1 MNKQVHRLVFDRRRG
16 MRVPAA
22 EHVRSAG
29 KAAGGA
35 SRAKPMV
42 ASGVLATAAMA
53 GSLAWGLLPGEAL
66 AQQRTMGGTVMRSAT
81 ALSNMASTVNR
92 NLPQAYSGSLH
103 ANEGKFNTAT
113 VGQTLNINQFD
124 DKVIINWDSF
134 NVGSGYTVRF
144 IQPNSSS
151 SALNNI
157 WSLDPSVILGQI
169 QANGEVILQN
179 QNGFIFGQTA
189 RVDTSRFVT
198 TALKLARDTYMRGIR
213 ARTTDGAAA
222 FGDDESAPTGFITI
236 ERGAEIKALAG
247 GEVMMVA
254 PKVYNEGTIE
264 TPKGQTILAAGQKV
278 YLYNTTDSAQRGLVV
293 AVDAF
298 ADSSHDVNTVEQAA
312 AVKYKTVNGEAVSNS
327 NSNSNSTSADTAG
340 LATKINQIVAEQGT
354 INLVG
359 MTIRQNGTLTATTAI
374 KGQNGAIYLQA
385 QKNTFKPT
393 GSTHVANELGTVD
406 FGRDSV
412 TEVKPSAETVFNPI
426 TKQDEKPTQKDAEV
440 FYRSSISVMGK
451 DIRVRSGAK
460 ITAVSGNISVLAAA
474 DTQNASIFNKENASG
489 PSDGSRL
496 VVESGATISAA
507 GLRQVAV
514 PMSRNQLSS
523 RLFATELADSP
534 VQRGGVL
541 YRADLLSDARRQVSV
556 GNVTGQYNLIG
567 RNVDE
572 LSTRG
577 GNVRLWSQGDLV
589 IADDATIDI
598 SGGSI
603 QYQAG
608 QVMSSL
614 VRRGNQ
620 LLSVENAKAGEK
632 YDALITPTSE
642 LGAQQV
648 ASYEQGADAG
658 TAWVAGAN
666 TYLGTQVLKA
676 DVVLGPLQRAGQASG
691 GQVSVG
697 GGPLDPLGADLPVE
711 LGVAL
716 ILKTRPDLYGSLL
729 PLGGTLKVGY
739 KSQIIED
746 RLGTQFGTQ
755 LVQDIVLQ
763 TGGNHLPLTSIPES
777 DTPEAEQFFGGLSGA
792 TTRLFSA
799 DLASSGISSLLLSA
813 TAVTLPKDTTLNL
826 GASGQLDI
834 NAEHIDLDAR
844 IRAAGGKVSLASY
857 GKFAKDDQPATQGT
871 IEIGPDAHIDLSG
884 TRLDERGT
892 ASQAAVNVNG
902 GSFFVNADH
911 SATLAEGSV
920 VDVSAGVWRSSG
932 GSTST
937 GNAGSVKL
945 SVNGVL
951 DEQAEPT
958 GQLFMNGDLR
968 AFDFKSGGTLT
979 LSGLHSLAIG
989 GPAQDAWGM
998 AVDQGLFADHG
1009 FGTFNLSALG
1019 NVDVLGS
1026 GQPVL
1031 RNYILTASRVALTPE
1046 ALTSIGMV
1054 EAPNRQAINLNLAAT
1069 LQPRKD
1075 LYGSLSVGGNVNVAQ
1090 GVTVDVGAGGQI
1102 GLTAGGNIEVAG
1114 TLVAHGGN
1122 ISLGLS
1128 GNRGG
1133 ADIGGTK
1140 DATGFIEDQE
1150 IRLTSTGKLD
1160 VSGVAL
1166 TTTTTSAG
1174 GELIRGRVLGGGSV
1188 KLNVKAGAPSRGRVV
1203 TEEKSVIDVSGV
1215 AADLDLGKSAGART
1229 TLSKGAGSVSVASGD
1244 GFALMGTLKATRP
1257 DASVSGGQFSAS
1269 ISREG
1274 VADFTSNQE
1283 DAKQYKPEPHQL
1295 LLLNSVAEV
1304 ANHARASNEGV
1315 LSSASLLNAGFDQIQ
1330 LRADD
1335 KIVLGSGVD
1344 LVGHPQKGSD
1354 QVALRS
1360 VQLTSPVL
1368 QAQDNGSHLIQAA
1381 YVSLGDRDLKPQPA
1395 LTVPVAPV
1403 VPAAEK
1409 GDARLSVQAGLIEV
1423 YGHSALQGFGN
1434 ALNEK
1439 DHDSILLSATLDAAG
1454 HVGARRDGEIRF
1466 IGRTFSGYG
1475 DARKSD
1481 LKGSLNFGGE
1491 MTLQAGQVYASTLSN
1506 FVVQGLLG
1514 NSALTVAAPAG
1525 GSTSAAPLSALAQ
1538 LSLQAQ
1544 DVTIGGVIRQPFG
1557 SITIN
1562 GEKKPTLIDGSV
1574 LSVSGDG
1581 VTVPVGT
1588 TINARQWLYATNGT
1602 VDGVDPAADNS
1613 VKVLDGLPVAKGI
1626 LVKGQGL
1633 SIGNQTLV
1641 QAQAGGDLQ
1650 AWEFIAGVGG
1660 SSDTLNTPNVFAI
1673 LPTYHYDFAPFDTEI
1688 AASTKAVGTTLTAGD
1703 QVKISTASAV
1713 LAAGTY
1719 TLLPARYA
1727 TLSGAVLVSASTLS
1741 LPVTLSQAIQR
1752 DDGSVLVS
1760 GYKTALGTDINGGN
1774 DLRQALV
1781 LEPEA
1786 TFRAK
1791 SDLQISSVNAMLADK
1806 AKRAGTAL
1814 PSRPGDAGRVSLAA
1828 KETFDWAAQF
1838 NLKGTDGFEA
1848 GQFDLAMPGMTLLA
1862 TGESAGADAKT
1873 ISVAQL
1879 NETGAQSIL
1888 LGGTRTGTAE
1898 NTRITTLAKDL
1909 TLSGAIEVGELI
1921 AVATDTLHV
1930 KAGTSVKSNAPESA
1944 AASTITVEGLG
1955 AALVV
1960 GNHAETDMSR
1970 DLSKVPVG
1978 TAPKGSLVVD
1988 SKVALEGA
1996 AIQLDGRQLVS
2007 LDADVTLLASSLGV
2021 GAPRIAVGGVSA
2033 DENALSL
2040 TGALLTSANQA
2051 KRLQLRSYSSID
2063 LLGSVAL
2070 GGRDATVAKAPLLQS
2085 LILDAPELRGI
2096 GQATDT
2102 ASVLA
2107 QNIVLRNNSGLQ
2119 AKPADPSV
2127 SKLDI
2132 TAEPPVK
2139 DGVNGGIT
2147 VGKGAQNL
2155 AFASAKLNTAAD
2167 VVFSG
2172 KGMLGAQGALTVS
2185 TGRVTAD
2192 KTAHH
2197 GVNSQGLLTIE
2208 KAANS
2213 RAQFSQVGA
2222 GGSLS
2227 LTGSRVVQD
2236 GFIDLPSGSLSL
2248 TGLGETGQDDTVRF
2262 TERSITQAKGWTA
2275 QAGTTWGA
2283 TAQGGQIKATA
2294 ARGDVVVLGTLDVSA
2309 PLPSSASDTAKS
2321 AGAIAL
2327 TATQGVL
2334 RLGDK
2339 ALLKGSAATDTLSGS
2354 LTVDAGAV
2362 RNEAVAQAQAQ
2373 TQAASVANAAAA
2385 EGTLDRLIDFANA
2398 GGLHGAVDVRV
2409 RQGDASLNTTLK
2421 AVRASLSADAGK
2433 LTLLGSAIIDARAPQ
2448 GGLVQLASAK
2458 DLTVSAGAQILADS
2472 SRAGAN
2478 GGDILLASASG
2489 QVKLEEDALITASGD
2504 DALDGRVVISMQRD
2518 ALDSLVK
2525 EQAGKDADSIKTAS
2539 ITAGE
2544 VDVVGNRVYQGETV
2558 GEGRSGSVSTK
2569 TTTSTSTKT
2578 VTDVTD
2584 TETIT
2589 TKTVTT
2595 KVKVDASFKDP
2606 KTGKTVVKAGDTDTA
2621 VAVEV
2626 SKKAT
2631 PAGATLGS
2639 TSKTDTTT
2647 PNVQTSQVGR
2657 YVGLADVSDDAETF
2671 MNNGSDVLSAMG
2683 LTGRANLRA
2692 GVEIQSS
2699 GDFYLNNDLS
2709 LADKLHPGGQPVFLT
2724 VRADKNLSFRGSLSD
2739 GFASAARNAPINVG
2753 EGASYRLVAGADRSA
2768 ANALKT
2774 SAAATGN
2781 LTIAANK
2788 VVRTTSGSIE
2798 MAAAQDIVLRT
2809 DESNKTTPVQGVAY
2823 VAGRAEVDES
2833 SGGATNFTSHG
2844 GRFEATAGRD
2854 IVAPGV
2860 SQLFGAWF
2868 NHVGFSDT
2876 ESGQNVPVAWWSTF
2890 SAFKQGFGSF
2900 GGGNISAV
2908 AGRDISNLGVV
2919 APTSAHVVTASERDA
2934 LVVENGGD
2942 VTIQAGRDIRGGS
2955 FFIGQGNGLVQAG
2968 GAIAIGDSLDTTKL
2982 SPVGVMLGQ
2991 MNGNWSM
2998 QAVRDVNLAL
3008 AFNPTIFTNTNRS
3021 SAIGGLYFT
3030 YGDDSTLAMSSV
3042 AGDVNWLAASRA
3054 NKGTASNG
3062 GFLSEIGKLG
3072 ASDEQLTTG
3081 PGYRN
3086 AATGFAAPVV
3096 HIAALQGNVLV
3107 DLPADAIILAPSAKG
3122 DLSVYAYQDV
3132 SLRSLGPAF
3141 LSLGDGLFSDS
3152 YTLLNPRNETVAIKG
3167 GTIETGK
3174 LKTHV
3179 VVGPSQGNRVMASL
3193 LHAQDAT
3200 PVRIYAGRDLVV
3212 ESGALSGRAELT
3224 ASKPAEI
3231 VAGRDIRNLYFIGQN
3246 FAETDVTRIA
3256 AGRDFVGA
3264 SNSGGGRTGGLIRLH
3279 GPGELQVEA
3288 GGQLDLNTSVGIETT
3303 GNQFNTALSD
3313 QGASIRLAA
3322 GMARSVDVAEFADAY
3337 LTQDTAAQAKLVRY
3351 VKATLMLGD
3360 DALGDYPATGGPDQA
3375 QVYAKALAFYQTM
3388 TPQHQLALADELVTD
3403 AFVATY
3409 LSGQGAYA
3417 AAWQAQAAKAKV
3429 PVADRT
3435 TAAFKRFKDEVVMA
3449 EVRRLAAQAIDIAD
3463 STDAAENAKRN
3474 AQRQALW
3481 DQIDQMRNLAGLG
3494 KGFDASGDIDLAG
3507 SMAYTRG
3514 QGSLASGGIDLF
3526 APGGQVIVGF
3536 STLTANDKL
3545 QAATRG
3551 LVTMQGG
3558 SIRSVSDGDFQV
3570 NSQKAFVVGEGDVL
3584 VYSAHGS
3591 IDSGRGSNT
3600 DVTVPAPVV
3609 SVDESGIVTRT
3620 VPAATTGSGIGRL
3633 NAGDVKSAGNVL
3645 LAAPN
3650 GEIRALDAFIRNE
3663 SGGDIAVA
3671 GRVLGGDNI
3680 KGNVSGLAP
3689 APTVNVSL
3697 NVNSALPTDA
3707 GVSAQTAVDGV
3718 QGKRDK
3724 DPASILTVD
3733 VLGVG
3738 DEATAPAAGPVAVP
3752 VDASSISPG
3761 KKPCRKED
3769 CKR

>member
-53 GSLAWGLLPGEAL
+53 GSMAWGLLPGEAL

-103 ANEGKFNTAT
+103 TNEGKFNTAT

-134 NVGSGYTVRF
+134 NVGAGYTVRF

-213 ARTTDGAAA
+213 AKTTDGAAA

-278 YLYNTTDSAQRGLVV
+278 YLYNTSDSAQRGLVV

-327 NSNSNSTSADTAG
+327 NSTSADTAG
-340 LATKINQIVAEQGT
+340 LTTKINQIVAEQGS

-359 MTIRQNGTLTATTAI
+359 MTIRQNGTLTATTAV

-385 QKNTFKPT
+385 QKNTFTPT

-406 FGRDSV
+406 FGQGSKTQV
-412 TEVKPSAETVFNPI
+412 LPSAETVFNPT
-426 TKQDEKPTQKDAEV
+426 TKKDEKPTQKDAEV

-451 DIRVRSGAK
+451 DIRVRSGAE

-474 DTQNASIFNKENASG
+474 ETQNASIFKKENASG

-507 GLRQVAV
+507 GLRKVAV

-541 YRADLLSDARRQVSV
+541 YRSDLLSDARRQVSV
-556 GNVTGQYNLIG
+556 GNVTGQYNLVE

-603 QYQAG
+603 QYQTG
-608 QVMSSL
+608 QIMSSL

-620 LLSVENAKAGEK
+620 LLSLENAKAGEK
-632 YDALITPTSE
+632 YDELITPTSE
-642 LGAQQV
+642 LGTQQV

-691 GQVSVG
+691 GQVSAAGVT
-697 GGPLDPLGADLPVE
+697 LDPLGADSSAE
-711 LGVAL
+711 LGMAL
-716 ILKTRPDLYGSLL
+716 ILKGQTNPDVKARPDLYGSLL

-739 KSQIIED
+739 KSQIKDE
-746 RLGTQFGTQ
+746 RFGTQ

-763 TGGNHLPLTSIPES
+763 TGGNHLSLTSIPES
-777 DTPEAEQFFGGLSGA
+777 GTPEAEQFFGGLSGA

-813 TAVTLPKDTTLNL
+813 TAVTLPKGTTLNL

-834 NAEHIDLDAR
+834 NAEHIELDAQ

-857 GKFAKDDQPATQGT
+857 GKQAKGEDQPATHGT

-902 GSFFVNADH
+902 GSFVVDADH

-945 SVNGVL
+945 SVNGLL
-951 DEQAEPT
+951 DRQAEPT

-979 LSGLHSLAIG
+979 LSGLHSLAVG

-1026 GQPVL
+1026 VQPVL

-1046 ALTSIGMV
+1046 ALTNIGMV
-1054 EAPNRQAINLNLAAT
+1054 DAPNRQAISLNLAAT

-1102 GLTAGGNIEVAG
+1102 GLSAGGNIEVAG

-1128 GNRGG
+1128 GDRGG
-1133 ADIGGTK
+1133 ATLAGTE
-1140 DATGFIEDQE
+1140 DLAGFIEDQE
-1150 IRLTSTGKLD
+1150 IRLASTGKLD

-1229 TLSKGAGSVSVASGD
+1229 TISKGAGSVSVASAD

-1257 DASVSGGQFSAS
+1257 DPSVSAGQFSAS

-1283 DAKQYKPEPHQL
+1283 DGKQYKPDPHQL

-1304 ANHARASNEGV
+1304 ANHTRAANEGV

-1335 KIVLGSGVD
+1335 KIVLGSDVD
-1344 LVGHPQKGSD
+1344 LVGRPKKGSD
-1354 QVALRS
+1354 QLALRS

-1368 QAQDNGSHLIQAA
+1368 QAQDTGSHTIQAA

-1395 LTVPVAPV
+1395 LTAPV
-1403 VPAAEK
+1403 VPAAVK

-1423 YGHSALQGFGN
+1423 YGNSALQGFGN
-1434 ALNEK
+1434 AVNEK
-1439 DHDSILLSATLDAAG
+1439 DHESILLSATLDAAG

-1562 GEKKPTLIDGSV
+1562 GEKKPTLLDGSV

-1660 SSDTLNTPNVFAI
+1660 TSDTLNRPNVFAI
-1673 LPTYHYDFAPFDTEI
+1673 LPTYQYDFAPFDTEI

-1727 TLSGAVLVSASTLS
+1727 TLPGAVLVSASTLS

-1791 SDLQISSVNAMLADK
+1791 SDLQISSVNAMLADQ

-1944 AASTITVEGLG
+1944 TASTITVEGMG

-1960 GNHAETDMSR
+1960 GNHAEADMSR
-1970 DLSKVPVG
+1970 DLSKVPEG

-2033 DENALSL
+2033 DKNAISL

-2119 AKPADPSV
+2119 AKPADSSV

-2132 TAEPPVK
+2132 TAEPSVK

-2155 AFASAKLNTAAD
+2155 AFASARLNTAAD

-2172 KGMLGAQGALTVS
+2172 EGMLGAQGALTIS

-2197 GVNSQGLLTIE
+2197 GVNSRGLLTIE

-2213 RAQFSQVGA
+2213 RVQFSQVGA

-2236 GFIDLPSGSLSL
+2236 GFIDLPSGSLSV
-2248 TGLGETGQDDTVRF
+2248 TGVGETGQDDTVKF
-2262 TERSITQAKGWTA
+2262 TERSVTQARGWTA
-2275 QAGTTWGA
+2275 LAGNTWGA

-2309 PLPSSASDTAKS
+2309 PLPSSTSDTAKS

-2362 RNEAVAQAQAQ
+2362 RNEAMAQAQAQ

-2385 EGTLDRLIDFANA
+2385 QGTLDRLINVANA

-2478 GGDILLASASG
+2478 GGDILLASTSG

-2539 ITAGE
+2539 ISAGE
-2544 VDVVGNRVYQGETV
+2544 VDVVGNRVYEGETV
-2558 GEGRSGSVSTK
+2558 GEGKSGSVSTQ

-2595 KVKVDASFKDP
+2595 KVKVDASFKDA
-2606 KTGKTVVKAGDTDTA
+2606 KTGKTVVKAGDTDVA

-2631 PAGATLGS
+2631 TVGTALGS

-2671 MNNGSDVLSAMG
+2671 MTNQSDVLSAMG

-2739 GFASAARNAPINVG
+2739 GFASAARNAPINLG

-2774 SAAATGN
+2774 SAPATGN

-2833 SGGATNFTSHG
+2833 TGGATNFTSHG

-2900 GGGNISAV
+2900 GGGNIRAV
-2908 AGRDISNLGVV
+2908 AGRDIGNLGVV
-2919 APTSAHVVTASERDA
+2919 APTSAHVVTASQRDA
-2934 LVVENGGD
+2934 LVENGGD

-2982 SPVGVMLGQ
+2982 SPVGVILGQ
-2991 MNGNWSM
+2991 MNGNWSL

-3008 AFNPTIFTNTNRS
+3008 DFNPTLFTNTNRS
-3021 SAIGGLYFT
+3021 SKDGGLYFS

-3054 NKGTASNG
+3054 SKGTASNG

-3072 ASDEQLTTG
+3072 ASDEQLKTG
-3081 PGYRN
+3081 PGYLN

-3107 DLPADAIILAPSAKG
+3107 DLPAEAIILAPSAKG
-3122 DLSVYAYQDV
+3122 DLSVYANQDV

-3152 YTLLNPRNETVAIKG
+3152 YTLLNPRQETVAIKG
-3167 GTIETGK
+3167 TTNETIK

-3193 LHAQDAT
+3193 LHAQDPT

-3264 SNSGGGRTGGLIRLH
+3264 SNNGGGRTGGLIRLH

-3337 LTQDTAAQAKLVRY
+3337 LAQDTAAQAKLVSY

-3360 DALGDYPATGGPDQA
+3360 DVLADYPATGGPDQA
-3375 QVYAKALAFYQTM
+3375 QVYAKALAYYQTM
-3388 TPQHQLALADELVTD
+3388 TPQHQLALADEVVTD

-3449 EVRRLAAQAIDIAD
+3449 EVKRLAAQAIDIAD

-3481 DQIDQMRNLAGLG
+3481 EQIDQMQNLAGLG

-3514 QGSLASGGIDLF
+3514 PGSLASGGIDLF

-3558 SIRSVSDGDFQV
+3558 SIRSLSDGDFQV
-3570 NSQKAFVVGEGDVL
+3570 NSQKSFVVGEGDLL

-3600 DVTVPAPVV
+3600 DVTVPTPVV

-3633 NAGDVKSAGNVL
+3633 NAGDVKSKGKVL

-3663 SGGDIAVA
+3663 SGGDISVA

-3707 GVSAQTAVDGV
+3707 GVSAQAAVDAV
-3718 QGKRDK
+3718 QGKKDK

-3738 DEATAPAAGPVAVP
+3738 DEATAPAAGPVAAP